1 MTQVTFST
9 EWMMRRNRLLAV
21 ACDSVIEARGLLDQ
35 LDKILQ
41 GTVMGTVPDIEKVV
55 HICHQLSEVKNQIL
69 VSLVESSVVPMGAQ
83 EELGPGVW
91 QPAAWM
97 PNIKKSR
104 GESSD
109 EKQ

>member
-41 GTVMGTVPDIEKVV
+41 GTVMGELPDVERVIHV
-55 HICHQLSEVKNQIL
+55 CHQLGEAKNMIL
-69 VSLVESSVVPMGAQ
+69 VSLLESTAVPVEMRNPYPFV
-83 EELGPGVW
+83 GPRTGE
-91 QPAAWM
+91 
-97 PNIKKSR
+97 KK
-104 GESSD
+104 GEGSAN